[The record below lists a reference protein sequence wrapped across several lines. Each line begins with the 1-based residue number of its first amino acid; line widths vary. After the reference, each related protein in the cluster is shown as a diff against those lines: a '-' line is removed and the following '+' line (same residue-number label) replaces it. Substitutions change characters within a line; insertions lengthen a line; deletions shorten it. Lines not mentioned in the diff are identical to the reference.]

1 MHYLKYTDEAV
12 HYLKS
17 RDKVL
22 GEVIDRLGHIER
34 EADDGLFPSII
45 HQIIAQQISNK
56 AQAAVW
62 SRVQSA
68 LGTITPDA
76 VMRCG
81 EDALRAA
88 GLSHNKVR
96 YVKNAAEMVLG
107 GQCDLRGI
115 ERMTDSD
122 AVEALTMLKGVGRWT
137 AEMVLIFGLERPDVL
152 SRGDAGIKRG
162 VKLVY
167 GREADDALFDEVQS
181 TLSPWCSVASL
192 YFWQV

>member
-81 EDALRAA
+81 EDALHMNLPLPDTMVNTTRAR
-88 GLSHNKVR
+88 LWIW
-96 YVKNAAEMVLG
+96 G
-107 GQCDLRGI
+107 GGMNRL
-115 ERMTDSD
+115 
-122 AVEALTMLKGVGRWT
+122 
-137 AEMVLIFGLERPDVL
+137 
-152 SRGDAGIKRG
+152 
-162 VKLVY
+162 
-167 GREADDALFDEVQS
+167 
-181 TLSPWCSVASL
+181 
-192 YFWQV
+192 